1 MSSDVKSY
9 MATTTKHQ
17 RRYKKR
23 DSNDRFVLLYAVHQ
37 ALCQSDFGI
46 YTLSQA
52 TMRGGPE
59 PTYDYRWDRVWI
71 HKRRFWCSTETSS
84 PTRFSCSPAAGQAG
98 CVKAND
104 IDKKIIPSYQSCSTS
119 LNSEMRRWWSSFY
132 DHTHLYILC
141 R

>member
-1 MSSDVKSY
+1 

-59 PTYDYRWDRVWI
+59 PTYDYRWG
-71 HKRRFWCSTETSS
+71 SS
-84 PTRFSCSPAAGQAG
+84 LDTQVDLLVLNGNIVAYKIELFSGS
-98 CVKAND
+98 
-104 IDKKIIPSYQSCSTS
+104 
-119 LNSEMRRWWSSFY
+119 WSSW
-132 DHTHLYILC
+132 LC
-141 R
+141 QG